1 MPFFGE
7 RTVVA
12 IQLHVPPTERQKG
25 FEEPPRMMKR
35 SDWIWT
41 LIGLAAVVF
50 SCYLLYK
57 EIRTISLDELRDSL
71 QAISLHNWLLAAG
84 ATLGAYFALAW
95 YDRIAIAH
103 LGKKISWW
111 FITLCS
117 FTTYALAH
125 NIGASVFSGAV
136 VRYRAYS
143 SKNLAPPEI
152 GVLIVFC
159 SFTFALGVLLSGG
172 AVLVCQP
179 ELIKRVAD
187 VSPWLSVVIG
197 LSMLG
202 LVALYVLGSWRQFK
216 PWQWGKLH
224 VEYPRLGIVARQLLA
239 GPLELACAAA
249 IIYFALPAESNPGY
263 LVVLGV
269 FLASFSLALLSHAPG
284 GLGVLEV
291 TFLAAMPELRTADVL
306 AALIVFRAFYLLLPF
321 ALSLLV
327 VVGFEWTQWSQR
339 RLRQP

>member
-1 MPFFGE
+1 
-7 RTVVA
+7 
-12 IQLHVPPTERQKG
+12 
-25 FEEPPRMMKR
+25 MMKR

-57 EIRTISLDELRDSL
+57 EIRTISLDELQDSHH
-71 QAISLHNWLLAAG
+71 AISLHNWLLAAG

-103 LGKKISWW
+103 LGKKIPWR

-136 VRYRAYS
+136 VRFRAYS
-143 SKNLAPPEI
+143 SKGLTPSEI
-152 GVLIVFC
+152 GILIFFC
-159 SFTFALGVLLSGG
+159 SFTFALGTLLSGG

-179 ELIKRVAD
+179 DLIKRVAD
-187 VSPWLSVVIG
+187 VSPWLSVAIG
-197 LSMLG
+197 LLMLG
-202 LVALYVLGSWRQFK
+202 LVALYVLGSWRHFK
-216 PWQWGKLH
+216 PWKWGKLH

-239 GPLELACAAA
+239 GPLELLCAAA
-249 IIYFALPAESNPGY
+249 IIYFALPAEGNPGY

-291 TFLAAMPELRTADVL
+291 TFLAALPELATADVL
-306 AALIVFRAFYLLLPF
+306 AALIVFRVFYLLLPF

-327 VVGFEWTQWSQR
+327 VLGFEWSQWRQKRQR
-339 RLRQP
+339 LG

>member
-1 MPFFGE
+1 
-7 RTVVA
+7 
-12 IQLHVPPTERQKG
+12 
-25 FEEPPRMMKR
+25 MMKK

-41 LIGLAAVVF
+41 MIGLAAVVF
-50 SCYLLYK
+50 SCYLLYR
-57 EIRTISLDELRDSL
+57 EIRTISLDELTDSL
-71 QAISLHNWLLAAG
+71 HAIRAHNWLMAAG
-84 ATLGAYFALAW
+84 ATLGAYVALAW
-95 YDRIAIAH
+95 YDRIALAH
-103 LGKKISWW
+103 LGQKISWW

-136 VRYRAYS
+136 VRYRAYT
-143 SKNLAPPEI
+143 SKGLGPHDI

-159 SFTFALGVLLSGG
+159 SFTFALGTLLSGG
-172 AVLVCQP
+172 VVLVSQP
-179 ELIKRVAD
+179 DLIKRVAD
-187 VSPWLSVVIG
+187 VSPWLSVLIG
-197 LSMLG
+197 GLMLAF
-202 LVALYVLGSWRQFK
+202 VALYVLGSWRQFK
-216 PWQWGKLH
+216 PWKWGKLH

-291 TFLAAMPELRTADVL
+291 TFLAAMPELPTADVL
-306 AALIVFRAFYLLLPF
+306 AALIVFRGFYLLLPF

-327 VVGFEWTQWSQR
+327 VLGFEWGQWSTRRKQR
-339 RLRQP
+339 EDA

>member
-1 MPFFGE
+1 
-7 RTVVA
+7 
-12 IQLHVPPTERQKG
+12 
-25 FEEPPRMMKR
+25 MMKR

-50 SCYLLYK
+50 SCYLLYQ
-57 EIRTISLDELRDSL
+57 EIQTISLDELSDSL
-71 QAISLHNWLLAAG
+71 LAIRPHNWLMAAG

-143 SKNLAPPEI
+143 SKGLGAHDI
-152 GVLIVFC
+152 GLLIFFC
-159 SFTFALGVLLSGG
+159 SFTFALGTLLSGG

-187 VSPWLSVVIG
+187 VSPWLSVLIG
-197 LSMLG
+197 SVMLG
-202 LVALYVLGSWRQFK
+202 LVALYVLGSWRQFQ
-216 PWQWGKLH
+216 PWKWGKLH
-224 VEYPRLGIVARQLLA
+224 VEYPRLGVVAKQLLA

-291 TFLAAMPELRTADVL
+291 TFLAAMPELPKADVL
-306 AALIVFRAFYLLLPF
+306 AALIVFRGFYLLLPF

-327 VVGFEWTQWSQR
+327 VMSFEWGQWTSR
-339 RLRQP
+339 RKRHK

>member
-1 MPFFGE
+1 
-7 RTVVA
+7 
-12 IQLHVPPTERQKG
+12 
-25 FEEPPRMMKR
+25 MMKK

-41 LIGLAAVVF
+41 MIGLVAVVF
-50 SCYLLYK
+50 SCYLLYR
-57 EIRTISLDELRDSL
+57 EIRTISLDELTDSL
-71 QAISLHNWLLAAG
+71 HAIRAHNWLMAAG
-84 ATLGAYFALAW
+84 ATLGAYVALAW

-136 VRYRAYS
+136 VRYRAYT
-143 SKNLAPPEI
+143 SKGMGPHDI

-159 SFTFALGVLLSGG
+159 SFTFALGTLLSGG
-172 AVLVCQP
+172 VVLVSQP
-179 ELIKRVAD
+179 DLIKRVAD
-187 VSPWLSVVIG
+187 VSPWLSVLIG
-197 LSMLG
+197 GLMLG
-202 LVALYVLGSWRQFK
+202 FVALYVLGSWRQFK
-216 PWQWGKLH
+216 PWKWGKLH
-224 VEYPRLGIVARQLLA
+224 VEYPRLGIVAKQLLA
-239 GPLELACAAA
+239 GPLELVCAAA
-249 IIYFALPAESNPGY
+249 IIYFALPTESNPGY

-291 TFLAAMPELRTADVL
+291 TFLAAMPELPTADVL
-306 AALIVFRAFYLLLPF
+306 AALIVFRGFYLLLPF

-327 VVGFEWTQWSQR
+327 VLGFEWGQWSTRRKQR
-339 RLRQP
+339 EGS

>member
-1 MPFFGE
+1 
-7 RTVVA
+7 
-12 IQLHVPPTERQKG
+12 
-25 FEEPPRMMKR
+25 MKKR
-35 SDWIWT
+35 DWIWT

-57 EIRTISLDELRDSL
+57 EIRTISLAELQDSL
-71 QAISLHNWLLAAG
+71 LAISAHNWLLAGA
-84 ATLGAYFALAW
+84 ATLGAYSALAW

-143 SKNLAPPEI
+143 SKGLEAQEI
-152 GVLIVFC
+152 GLLIFFC
-159 SFTFALGVLLSGG
+159 SFTFALGTLLCGG
-172 AVLVCQP
+172 AVLVLEPQ
-179 ELIKRVAD
+179 LIERIIS
-187 VSPWLSVVIG
+187 VSPRVSRAIGMGMLS
-197 LSMLG
+197 
-202 LVALYVLGSWRQFK
+202 LVLLYVLGSWRQFQS
-216 PWQWGKLH
+216 WRWGKLH

-249 IIYFALPAESNPGY
+249 IIYFALPEAGNPGY

-291 TFLAAMPELRTADVL
+291 TFLAAMPELPTADVL
-306 AALIVFRAFYLLLPF
+306 AALIVFRVFYLLLPF

-327 VVGFEWTQWSQR
+327 VLAFEWAQWR
-339 RLRQP
+339 RNNG